1 MIGDYMN
8 QESSK
13 KEITDMIKQDQ
24 ELMLL
29 LNVIGV
35 TLESL
40 AKLEQFLY

>member
-1 MIGDYMN
+1 MN

-24 ELMLL
+24 ELMLY
-29 LNVIGV
+29 LNEDGV